1 MAPRLNDF
9 IVLKHLFISG
19 NAVII
24 YSDKTTAGIHHMLG
38 RITIIKHVTVV
49 NPRTRSDWSIKLC
62 EMSGHAYE
70 NLCEHLNI
78 KKQINSDTDANGLPC
93 LNDLN
98 RPNMPALVATREQK
112 LLYRNFQPFEI
123 TVKECR
129 MHVLGDR
136 KALDGKYKGLCPVM
150 LRYIGGG
157 LVRSK
162 G

>member
-9 IVLKHLFISG
+9 IILKHLFASG
-19 NAVII
+19 NVVIV
-24 YSDKTTAGIHHMLG
+24 YSDKTTTGMHHMLG

-62 EMSGHAYE
+62 EMPEGDYE
-70 NLCEHLNI
+70 NLSEHLNI
-78 KKQINSDTDANGLPC
+78 KKHINSDTDANSLPC

-112 LLYRNFQPFEI
+112 LLYRNFQSFEI

-157 LVRSK
+157 KVRSK